1 MRYPCEGV
9 CSAVPFFRRCRSARP
24 NCEAGNGDDEMPTL
38 STEKTMTVAIY
49 ICSAALLGVIAIRV
63 HNLESWLERGD
74 YKRHLE
80 D

>member
-1 MRYPCEGV
+1 
-9 CSAVPFFRRCRSARP
+9 
-24 NCEAGNGDDEMPTL
+24 MPTL

-49 ICSAALLGVIAIRV
+49 ICPFLGVIAIDV
-63 HNLESWLERGD
+63 HNLESWLERWD

>member
-1 MRYPCEGV
+1 MRMGV
-9 CSAVPFFRRCRSARP
+9 VRRTLLPLAACARP
-24 NCEAGNGDDEMPTL
+24 NWEVGNGDDEIPTL

-49 ICSAALLGVIAIRV
+49 ICSAALLGGLAIGV
-63 HNLESWLERGD
+63 YNLESWLERWD

>member
-1 MRYPCEGV
+1 VSSVVPC
-9 CSAVPFFRRCRSARP
+9 FRRLPTRP
-24 NCEAGNGDDEMPTL
+24 AKLGGGHGDDEIPTL

-49 ICSAALLGVIAIRV
+49 ICSAALLGGLAIGV
-63 HNLESWLERGD
+63 YNLESWLERWD

>member
-1 MRYPCEGV
+1 
-9 CSAVPFFRRCRSARP
+9 
-24 NCEAGNGDDEMPTL
+24 
-38 STEKTMTVAIY
+38 MTVAIY
-49 ICSAALLGVIAIRV
+49 ICSAALLGVIAIGV